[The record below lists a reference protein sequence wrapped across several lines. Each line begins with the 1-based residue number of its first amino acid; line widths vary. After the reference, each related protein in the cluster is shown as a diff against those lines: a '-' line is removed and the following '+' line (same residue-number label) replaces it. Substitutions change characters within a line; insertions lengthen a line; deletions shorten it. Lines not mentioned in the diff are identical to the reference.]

1 MNTLAKLLRGDYF
14 SQSVWRAIAVVGV
27 SFFIMVYMS
36 ASMDQKVYKIRS
48 LKSQKDALS
57 THYVELQSEISQV
70 KMNSGDLEHFQ
81 QKGFKVS
88 QDAAYKITIKKNK

>member
-1 MNTLAKLLRGDYF
+1 MNSLAKFLRGEYF
-14 SQSVWRAIAVVGV
+14 SKAVWKAIAVVGV

-70 KMNSGDLEHFQ
+70 RMKSGDLEYFQ
-81 QKGFKVS
+81 SQGFEIS
-88 QDAAYKITIKKNK
+88 QDAAYKITIKKQ